1 MDYSLRSL
9 FVEERDGSLTLFQE
23 KVMLT
28 ETMNEPS
35 EPEKDSKWRENLVE
49 LRGTS
54 TYYHW

>member
-1 MDYSLRSL
+1 MDYSLRSR